1 MHHIYDDGAFVA
13 FAWNNLDKIT
23 IDKMI
28 DYTIEYRRDPKER
41 QQEKVSAALNK
52 ILKEEDNTEII
63 LEDGESTT
71 LKELNSFDYLVK
83 VADRSKI

>member
-1 MHHIYDDGAFVA
+1 
-13 FAWNNLDKIT
+13 
-23 IDKMI
+23 MI